1 MKHLGFLC
9 IAFLLLLGCK
19 KERGP
24 YDFEIL
30 TTKGFIDT
38 SQWRGETI
46 IVFFGFTHCPHICPT
61 VFKTLNHLKQ
71 DKLKVVFISVD
82 YHRDSIQHMQNHP
95 MIGKHIYA
103 GTSHETVLKNI
114 AAQFETSFDVK
125 LNKDGEPIVNHASHV
140 FIIDPSGK
148 NKAVLDYDSTTEAFQ
163 AAVKNMK
170 APQPPVGV
178 ERFPPEVARND
189 ECDLDE
195 DVCIIKYQGQTYQLE
210 FKHRPVKDNDYQT
223 LLFTTSTTAITP
235 LLVDITGVDLNMGLI
250 RPAWLKEL
258 SQTFSSSFRLPY
270 CELPQMRWKA
280 SVLLRDQNNQEFSLR
295 YSFKT
300 KRL

>member
-1 MKHLGFLC
+1 M
-9 IAFLLLLGCK
+9 GCQ

-24 YDFEIL
+24 FDFELL

-38 SQWRGETI
+38 SDWRGETI

-103 GTSHETVLKNI
+103 GTSHETVLKSI
-114 AAQFETSFDVK
+114 AAQFETTFEVK
-125 LNKDGEPIVNHASHV
+125 VNKDGEPIVNHASHV
-140 FIIDPSGK
+140 FVIDPSGK
-148 NKAVLDYDSTTEAFQ
+148 NKEILDYDSTAEAFLAAIENLKKSQPQ
-163 AAVKNMK
+163 AI
-170 APQPPVGV
+170 PR
-178 ERFPPEVARND
+178 RFPPEVARND
-189 ECDLDE
+189 ECDLSE
-195 DVCIIKYQGQTYQLE
+195 DVCSIKYMGQTYQLE

-223 LLFTTSTTAITP
+223 LLFTTTAKTITP
-235 LLVDITGVDLNMGLI
+235 LMVDISGVDLSMGLI
-250 RPAWLKEL
+250 RPAWLPEIP
-258 SQTFSSSFRLPY
+258 QTFSSSFRLPY
-270 CELPQMRWKA
+270 CELPDMRWKA
-280 SVLLRDQNNQEFSLR
+280 SLLLRDEANQEFTLG

-300 KRL
+300 KKL